1 MSIENF
7 GILHGLNNT
16 KIPEEDIVK
25 AYESA
30 NEGNLISHLKKQE
43 HYLKLS
49 DRKVS
54 NEMNLID
61 LKGCYS
67 GHFVYPIK
75 QLKEDRIQSYRITKM
90 EERFIPESMGGKGNE
105 KEKNFP

>member
-30 NEGNLISHLKKQE
+30 NEGNLISHLPSLPMIGLKQ
-43 HYLKLS
+43 
-49 DRKVS
+49 R
-54 NEMNLID
+54 
-61 LKGCYS
+61 
-67 GHFVYPIK
+67 
-75 QLKEDRIQSYRITKM
+75 
-90 EERFIPESMGGKGNE
+90 
-105 KEKNFP
+105 